1 METLLATIKKQ
12 LDTVER
18 AYEEECSRNCNSH
31 RADYLLGFHSGLFKA
46 YKDIKKIIDE
56 TT

>member
-1 METLLATIKKQ
+1 METLLAIIKTQ
-12 LDTVER
+12 LDAVER
-18 AYEEECSRNCNSH
+18 AYEEECSYNYNSR
-31 RADYLLGFHSGLFKA
+31 RADYLQGFYSGLFKA